1 MDYLRAIPQA
11 ATAARQLVMNPLEQ
25 LDGILGKVMNS
36 GTVIA
41 EATASGGANVTNN
54 ITSAAGKFIQSS
66 AAAVPGAAAS
76 AAAAATSGEAAE
88 GADGLFNLDYIW
100 NLGKIGGIFSYL
112 TSRWALAT
120 FTVAILLNRTQFYA
134 SSRIPLNFRWHVRLA
149 VYLAPIVTLI
159 YQTQC
164 LLQALRCQTSPEWS
178 RLRYNDAK
186 QPLAVDMAGEGGL
199 LYKVSSNILYWEDDM
214 ASCRAVNMGHSE
226 GEFLSLN
233 GSLTRLWPLFLSLC
247 LSQFVE
253 TMSCALQGRQPM
265 PETGM
270 TLFEHSL
277 AFSEAEAM
285 LMKPFDLGN
294 STATVTRTD
303 GTTLKL
309 TRGMLLQVLNV
320 APEVLVM
327 AVVSSLSHLSSNFLA
342 VLGLR
347 TRFRL
352 VNTGI
357 WGVAYM
363 VVFVWTFLRMTGMI
377 GSIPHDL
384 GILRIPT
391 VCLVGFIPH
400 LLIML
405 GLLACAAI
413 YGLALVV
420 TALNLPSG
428 TEQTLTLKE
437 RFRTAYGNLQANVH
451 FSGSTPISVSWS
463 DDFYTA
469 LLKIG
474 FTVLTAASEAV
485 FLNEGTPIRVSEMT
499 WLESKRIEELVARRA
514 MVQRTIDGIPA
525 ELREDFVAEGV
536 KARDVPETVTGLRSG
551 YARERKTRGQKSLPE
566 ARAAGRDNG
575 VGLLQ
580 RRGRWIMT
588 YEFAK
593 GIHRLV
599 LAIQARLLLS
609 VMNKL
614 GITRRPQWLL
624 KLAGVSQRPSG
635 VQPSRISQMAAGLRS
650 RELEFWYLSP
660 EGRLTLPADTNVDV
674 EMETRRRLEH
684 NGRTYFDEEE
694 VNEESL
700 SSNLYSWWKNGGWW
714 GDVDSSGD
722 YSLPSDQSENDD
734 TTSVISLSTTTGEED
749 WSDVADEDGRRTPTQ
764 RDPHADRE
772 ETPSFEDASIDPSQL
787 ARLLDPQTD
796 EDRAEAQLLAS
807 HLRSSHIMT
816 RSRYRKAVEQHR
828 GRILTSRYRPGHI
841 YSAMT
846 PEEEERALEH
856 YILERRNAT
865 AQQHSSS
872 SGADTWATGAD
883 GMGSGG
889 PQCVVCQ
896 ASPRTILVWP
906 CGCLSLCDDC
916 RVGLATRNF
925 DSCVCCRS
933 DVAAYSKLFVP

>member
-1 MDYLRAIPQA
+1 MDLLRAIPQA

-36 GTVIA
+36 GTIIA
-41 EATASGGANVTNN
+41 EATGSGAPNVTNN
-54 ITSAAGKFIQSS
+54 ITSAAGRFIQSS
-66 AAAVPGAAAS
+66 AAAVPAAAAS
-76 AAAAATSGEAAE
+76 AAAAATSGDAVE
-88 GADGLFNLDYIW
+88 GADSLFNLDYIW
-100 NLGKIGGIFSYL
+100 NLGKIGGIFSYI

-134 SSRIPLNFRWHVRLA
+134 SSRIPLNFNWHVRLA

-159 YQTQC
+159 YQTIC
-164 LLQALRCQTSPEWS
+164 LLQAIRCQTSPEWS
-178 RLRYNDAK
+178 QLRYNDAK

-199 LYKVSSNILYWEDDM
+199 LYKMSSRMLYWEDDM
-214 ASCRAVNMGHSE
+214 TSCRAVNMGHSE

-233 GSLTRLWPLFLSLC
+233 GSLARLWPLFLSLC

-277 AFSEAEAM
+277 AFSETEAM
-285 LMKPFDLGN
+285 LTKPFDLGN

-320 APEVLVM
+320 PPEVLVM
-327 AVVSSLSHLSSNFLA
+327 AVVSSLSHLSSNILA

-363 VVFVWTFLRMTGMI
+363 VVFVWTFLRMTGAI
-377 GSIPHDL
+377 ESIPNDL

-400 LLIML
+400 LLIL
-405 GLLACAAI
+405 VGLLACALI

-420 TALNLPSG
+420 TAFNLPSG
-428 TEQTLTLKE
+428 TEQNLTLKE

-451 FSGSTPISVSWS
+451 FSGSTPISVSWA

-499 WLESKRIEELVARRA
+499 WLESRRIQELSERRA

-536 KARDVPETVTGLRSG
+536 KAKDVPEGATALRSG
-551 YARERKTRGQKSLPE
+551 T
-566 ARAAGRDNG
+566 
-575 VGLLQ
+575 
-580 RRGRWIMT
+580 I
-588 YEFAK
+588 
-593 GIHRLV
+593 
-599 LAIQARLLLS
+599 
-609 VMNKL
+609 
-614 GITRRPQWLL
+614 
-624 KLAGVSQRPSG
+624 
-635 VQPSRISQMAAGLRS
+635 
-650 RELEFWYLSP
+650 
-660 EGRLTLPADTNVDV
+660 DV
-674 EMETRRRLEH
+674 EVETRRRLEQ
-684 NGRTYFDEEE
+684 NGKTLFGEELT
-694 VNEESL
+694 EESL

-722 YSLPSDQSENDD
+722 YALPSDMSDNDD
-734 TTSVISLSTTTGEED
+734 TTSVISMSTVSGEEE
-749 WSDVADEDGRRTPTQ
+749 WSDMENEDGRRTPTQ
-764 RDPHADRE
+764 EDPHPSIE
-772 ETPSFEDASIDPSQL
+772 ETPAFDDASIDPSQL

-807 HLRSSHIMT
+807 HLRSNRIMT
-816 RSRYRKAVEQHR
+816 RSQYRKAVERSR
-828 GRILTSRYRPGHI
+828 GRLLTSRYGAGNLHF
-841 YSAMT
+841 AMT
-846 PEEEERALEH
+846 PEEEECALER
-856 YILERRNAT
+856 YILERRSAT
-865 AQQHSSS
+865 VQQHGGPP
-872 SGADTWATGAD
+872 GAGTWATGAD

-889 PQCVVCQ
+889 PQ
-896 ASPRTILVWP
+896 S
-906 CGCLSLCDDC
+906 
-916 RVGLATRNF
+916 
-925 DSCVCCRS
+925 
-933 DVAAYSKLFVP
+933 

>member
-1 MDYLRAIPQA
+1 
-11 ATAARQLVMNPLEQ
+11 
-25 LDGILGKVMNS
+25 MNS

-41 EATASGGANVTNN
+41 EATGSGAANLTNN
-54 ITSAAGKFIQSS
+54 ITSAAGKFVQSS

-76 AAAAATSGEAAE
+76 AAAAATSGEAVE
-88 GADGLFNLDYIW
+88 GADSLFNLDYIW
-100 NLGKIGGIFSYL
+100 NLGKIGGIFSYI

-134 SSRIPLNFRWHVRLA
+134 SSRIPLNFQWHVRLA
-149 VYLAPIVTLI
+149 VYLIPIVTLL

-164 LLQALRCQTSPEWS
+164 LLQAIRCQTSPEWS
-178 RLRYNDAK
+178 QLRYNDAK

-199 LYKVSSNILYWEDDM
+199 LYKLSSKVLYWEDDM

-226 GEFLSLN
+226 GDFLSLN
-233 GSLTRLWPLFLSLC
+233 GSLARLWPLFLSLC
-247 LSQFVE
+247 LSQFTE

-277 AFSEAEAM
+277 AFSETEAM
-285 LMKPFDLGN
+285 LTKPFDLGS
-294 STATVTRTD
+294 STATVARTD

-320 APEVLVM
+320 PPEVLVM
-327 AVVSSLSHLSSNFLA
+327 AVVSSLSHLSSNILA

-352 VNTGI
+352 VNTGV

-363 VVFVWTFLRMTGMI
+363 VVFIWTFLRMTGTI
-377 GSIPHDL
+377 DAIPNDL

-400 LLIML
+400 LLIMA
-405 GLLACAAI
+405 GLTACALI
-413 YGLALVV
+413 YGLALLV
-420 TALNLPSG
+420 TAFNLPAG
-428 TEQTLTLKE
+428 AERNLTLKE

-451 FSGSTPISVSWS
+451 FSGSTPISVSWA

-499 WLESKRIEELVARRA
+499 WLEGKRIQEFAERRA

-525 ELREDFVAEGV
+525 ELREDFVADGV
-536 KARDVPETVTGLRSG
+536 KAKDVPESATALRSG

-580 RRGRWIMT
+580 RRGRWVMT
-588 YEFAK
+588 YEFAR

-609 VMNKL
+609 IMRKL
-614 GITRRPQWLL
+614 GITRRPRWLL
-624 KLAGVSQRPSG
+624 TFAGINQRSVSLKETSVGR
-635 VQPSRISQMAAGLRS
+635 MAAELRS
-650 RELEFWYLSP
+650 RELEFWYLTP
-660 EGRLTLPADTNVDV
+660 EGKLTLPSDTNVDV
-674 EMETRRRLEH
+674 EAETRKRLEQ
-684 NGRTYFDEEE
+684 NGRTLFGEDLS
-694 VNEESL
+694 EESL

-722 YSLPSDQSENDD
+722 YTLPSDVSENDD
-734 TTSVISLSTTTGEED
+734 TTSFMSMSTLTGEEA
-749 WSDVADEDGRRTPTQ
+749 WSDVEEDGRRTPTQ
-764 RDPHADRE
+764 EDPHPDRE
-772 ETPSFEDASIDPSQL
+772 VTPTLDDASIDPSQL

-796 EDRAEAQLLAS
+796 EDRTEAQLLAS
-807 HLRSSHIMT
+807 HLRSNRIMT
-816 RSRYRKAVEQHR
+816 RAQYRKAVER
-828 GRILTSRYRPGHI
+828 DRSRLLASRYLSGHMH
-841 YSAMT
+841 STMT
-846 PEEEERALEH
+846 PEEEEQALER
-856 YILERRNAT
+856 YILERRSAT
-865 AQQHSSS
+865 APQRGSSTDDA
-872 SGADTWATGAD
+872 GTWASGAD

-933 DVAAYSKLFVP
+933 DVAAYSRLFVP

>member
-1 MDYLRAIPQA
+1 MYL
-11 ATAARQLVMNPLEQ
+11 V
-25 LDGILGKVMNS
+25 
-36 GTVIA
+36 
-41 EATASGGANVTNN
+41 
-54 ITSAAGKFIQSS
+54 
-66 AAAVPGAAAS
+66 
-76 AAAAATSGEAAE
+76 
-88 GADGLFNLDYIW
+88 
-100 NLGKIGGIFSYL
+100 
-112 TSRWALAT
+112 
-120 FTVAILLNRTQFYA
+120 
-134 SSRIPLNFRWHVRLA
+134 
-149 VYLAPIVTLI
+149 PIVTLV
-159 YQTQC
+159 YQTHC
-164 LLQALRCQTSPEWS
+164 LLQAIRCQTSPEWS
-178 RLRYNDAK
+178 HLRYNDAK

-199 LYKVSSNILYWEDDM
+199 LYKLSSKMLYWEDDM
-214 ASCRAVNMGHSE
+214 TSCAAVNMGHSE

-233 GSLTRLWPLFLSLC
+233 GSLARLWPLFLSLC

-253 TMSCALQGRQPM
+253 TMACALQGRQPM

-277 AFSEAEAM
+277 AFSETEAM
-285 LMKPFDLGN
+285 LTKPFDLGS
-294 STATVTRTD
+294 STATVTRPD
-303 GTTLKL
+303 GTALKL

-320 APEVLVM
+320 PPEVLVT
-327 AVVSSLSHLSSNFLA
+327 AVVSSLSHLSSNILA

-352 VNTGI
+352 VNTGV

-363 VVFVWTFLRMTGMI
+363 VVFVWTFLRMTGTI
-377 GSIPHDL
+377 ESIPNDL

-400 LLIML
+400 LLIL
-405 GLLACAAI
+405 VGLLACAII

-420 TALNLPSG
+420 TAFSLPAG
-428 TEQTLTLKE
+428 TGERLTIKE
-437 RFRTAYGNLQANVH
+437 RFKAAFSNLQANVH

-499 WLESKRIEELVARRA
+499 WLESMRIQELAERRA

-536 KARDVPETVTGLRSG
+536 KAKDVPESANGLRSG

-580 RRGRWIMT
+580 RRGRWVMT

-599 LAIQARLLLS
+599 LAIQARFVIS
-609 VMNKL
+609 VMSKI
-614 GITRRPQWLL
+614 GINRRPQWLL
-624 KLAGVSQRPSG
+624 EYAGVSQS
-635 VQPSRISQMAAGLRS
+635 AAGSKGSRAGPSAGGSRS
-650 RELEFWYLSP
+650 RELEFWYLTP
-660 EGRLTLPADTNVDV
+660 DGRLTLPSDSNVDV
-674 EMETRRRLEH
+674 EAETRRRLEH
-684 NGRTYFDEEE
+684 NGKKLFGEELT
-694 VNEESL
+694 EESL
-700 SSNLYSWWKNGGWW
+700 NSHLYSWWRNGGWW

-722 YSLPSDQSENDD
+722 YSLPSDLSDNDD
-734 TTSVISLSTTTGEED
+734 TTSVISMSTAAGEEE
-749 WSDVADEDGRRTPTQ
+749 WSDVEDGDGRRTPTQ
-764 RDPHADRE
+764 EHPHRDRE
-772 ETPSFEDASIDPSQL
+772 VTPALDDTAIDPSQL
-787 ARLLDPQTD
+787 ARLLDPQSD
-796 EDRAEAQLLAS
+796 EDKVEARLLAS
-807 HLRSSHIMT
+807 HLRSDRIMT
-816 RSRYRKAVEQHR
+816 RSQYRKAVERHR
-828 GRILTSRYRPGHI
+828 GRLLTSRHRPGTLH
-841 YSAMT
+841 STMT
-846 PEEEERALEH
+846 PEEEERALEG
-856 YILERRNAT
+856 YILERRSAT
-865 AQQHSSS
+865 HQHPGGSNDNP
-872 SGADTWATGAD
+872 GTGTWASGAD

-933 DVAAYSKLFVP
+933 DVAAYSRLFVP

>member
-1 MDYLRAIPQA
+1 MDLLRAIPQA

-36 GTVIA
+36 GTIIA
-41 EATASGGANVTNN
+41 EATGSGAPNVTNN
-54 ITSAAGKFIQSS
+54 ITSAAGRFIQSS
-66 AAAVPGAAAS
+66 AAAVPAAAAS
-76 AAAAATSGEAAE
+76 AAAAATSGDAVE
-88 GADGLFNLDYIW
+88 GADSLFNLDYIW
-100 NLGKIGGIFSYL
+100 NLGKIGGIFSYI

-134 SSRIPLNFRWHVRLA
+134 SSRIPLNFNWHVRLA

-159 YQTQC
+159 YQTIC
-164 LLQALRCQTSPEWS
+164 LLQAIRCQTSPEWS
-178 RLRYNDAK
+178 QLRYNDAK

-199 LYKVSSNILYWEDDM
+199 LYKMSSRILYWEDDM
-214 ASCRAVNMGHSE
+214 TSCRAVNMGHSE

-233 GSLTRLWPLFLSLC
+233 GSLARLWPLFLSLC

-277 AFSEAEAM
+277 AFSETEAM
-285 LMKPFDLGN
+285 LTKPFDLGN

-320 APEVLVM
+320 PPEVLVM
-327 AVVSSLSHLSSNFLA
+327 AVVSSLSHLSSNILA

-352 VNTGI
+352 VNTGV

-363 VVFVWTFLRMTGMI
+363 VVFVWTFLRMTGAI
-377 GSIPHDL
+377 ESIPNDL

-400 LLIML
+400 LLIL
-405 GLLACAAI
+405 VGLLACALI

-420 TALNLPSG
+420 TAFNLPSG
-428 TEQTLTLKE
+428 TEQNLTLKE

-451 FSGSTPISVSWS
+451 FSGSTPISVSWA

-499 WLESKRIEELVARRA
+499 WLESRRIQELSERRA

-536 KARDVPETVTGLRSG
+536 KAKDVPEGATALRSG

-580 RRGRWIMT
+580 RRGRWVMT

-599 LAIQARLLLS
+599 LAIQARFVLS
-609 VMNKL
+609 AMSKL
-614 GITRRPQWLL
+614 GITRRPHWLL
-624 KLAGVSQRPSG
+624 KLAGVSQRS
-635 VQPSRISQMAAGLRS
+635 AGSKGAGPGSSAGGHRS
-650 RELEFWYLSP
+650 RELEFWYLTS
-660 EGRLTLPADTNVDV
+660 EGTLTQPSDRTIDV
-674 EMETRRRLEH
+674 EVETRRRLEQ
-684 NGRTYFDEEE
+684 NGKTLFGEELT
-694 VNEESL
+694 EESL

-722 YSLPSDQSENDD
+722 YALPSDMSDNDD
-734 TTSVISLSTTTGEED
+734 TTSVISMSTVSGEEE
-749 WSDVADEDGRRTPTQ
+749 WSDMENEDGRRTPTQ
-764 RDPHADRE
+764 EDPHPSRE
-772 ETPSFEDASIDPSQL
+772 ETPAFDDASIDPSQL

-807 HLRSSHIMT
+807 HLRSNRIMT
-816 RSRYRKAVEQHR
+816 RSQYRKAVERSR
-828 GRILTSRYRPGHI
+828 GRLLTSRYGAGNLNF
-841 YSAMT
+841 AMT
-846 PEEEERALEH
+846 PEEEECALER
-856 YILERRNAT
+856 YILERRSAT
-865 AQQHSSS
+865 VQQHGGPP
-872 SGADTWATGAD
+872 GAGTWATGAD

-889 PQCVVCQ
+889 PQQ
-896 ASPRTILVWP
+896 A
-906 CGCLSLCDDC
+906 
-916 RVGLATRNF
+916 RVPF
-925 DSCVCCRS
+925 
-933 DVAAYSKLFVP
+933 

>member
-41 EATASGGANVTNN
+41 EATGSGGANVTNN

-66 AAAVPGAAAS
+66 AAAIPGAAAS
-76 AAAAATSGEAAE
+76 AAAAATSGDAVE

-100 NLGKIGGIFSYL
+100 NLGKIGGIFSYI

-164 LLQALRCQTSPEWS
+164 LLQAIRCQTSPEWS
-178 RLRYNDAK
+178 QLRYNDAK
-186 QPLAVDMAGEGGL
+186 QPLAVDMAGEGGM
-199 LYKVSSNILYWEDDM
+199 LYKLSSHMLYWEDDLT
-214 ASCRAVNMGHSE
+214 SCKAVNMGHSE

-233 GSLTRLWPLFLSLC
+233 GSLARLWPLFLSLC

-277 AFSEAEAM
+277 AFSEAEMM
-285 LMKPFDLGN
+285 LTRPFDLGN

-327 AVVSSLSHLSSNFLA
+327 AVVSSLSHLSSNCLA

-400 LLIML
+400 LLIL
-405 GLLACAAI
+405 IGLLACVTI

-420 TALNLPSG
+420 TALSLPSG
-428 TEQTLTLKE
+428 TEQTMTFKE

-536 KARDVPETVTGLRSG
+536 KAMDVPESTIGLRSG

-599 LAIQARLLLS
+599 VAMQARFILL
-609 VMNKL
+609 VMSKL
-614 GITRRPQWLL
+614 GMTRRPQWLL
-624 KLAGVSQRPSG
+624 KFAGLHQRPSATK
-635 VQPSRISQMAAGLRS
+635 PSRISQMAAELRS

-660 EGRLTLPADTNVDV
+660 DGRLTRPSDTNVDV
-674 EMETRRRLEH
+674 EVETRRRLEE
-684 NGRTYFDEEE
+684 NGKTLFGEE
-694 VNEESL
+694 VTEESL
-700 SSNLYSWWKNGGWW
+700 NSNLYSWWKNGGWW
-714 GDVDSSGD
+714 GDIDSSGD
-722 YSLPSDQSENDD
+722 YALPSDQSEFDD
-734 TTSVISLSTTTGEED
+734 TTSFISMSTTTGEED
-749 WSDVADEDGRRTPTQ
+749 WSDFDEDGRRTPTQ
-764 RDPHADRE
+764 EDPHPDRG
-772 ETPSFEDASIDPSQL
+772 ETPSFDDGSLDPAQL

-796 EDRAEAQLLAS
+796 EDRTEAQLLAS
-807 HLRSSHIMT
+807 HLRSNRIMT
-816 RSRYRKAVEQHR
+816 RSQYRKAAELHR
-828 GRILTSRYRPGHI
+828 GRILTSRYRPGHV
-841 YSAMT
+841 YATMT

-865 AQQHSSS
+865 AQKHGSSS
-872 SGADTWATGAD
+872 SGADTWAGGAD

-925 DSCVCCRS
+925 DSCVCCRAPVS
-933 DVAAYSKLFVP
+933 AVSKLFVP